1 MKNILVSFTIF
12 IAMILAVMFSMNYLS
27 NVSAKL
33 ESLDTQIENNIQNDE
48 WNKAYDN
55 SLKFLNEWNK
65 YSKKVSIFTHHAELD
80 NINIEIWKLTQYTKC
95 QTKDES
101 LASAHVIK
109 LLLKHIVEMEKVNSQ
124 NIF

>member
-1 MKNILVSFTIF
+1 MKNIIASFVIF
-12 IAMILAVMFSMNYLS
+12 AVVMLTVLFSIHYLN
-27 NVSAKL
+27 NVCNKL
-33 ESLDTQIENNIQNDE
+33 ETLDIQIENNIQKDE

-55 SLKFLNEWNK
+55 SLKFLNEWDK
-65 YSKKVSIFTHHAELD
+65 YSKKVSIFTHHAEID
-80 NINIEIWKLTQYTKC
+80 NLNNELWKLTQYTKC

-109 LLLKHIVEMEKVNSQ
+109 FLLKHIVEMEKVNSQ